1 MIRMMRVLRMRNFA
15 AVCLAAAFS
24 VFLLAS
30 QPAHALQAD
39 ASPAAPPPPAAGIAG
54 SDAAAPFQPSDYV
67 LGSGD
72 KVRVTVYGEESLS
85 GQFVVAGTGFVSI
98 PLVGEVQAAG
108 LTLRDFQGAVEQ
120 SLRNGYLRDPRVSAE
135 VLNYRPFYIMGEV
148 DKPGQYPYTSGLTVL
163 NAVATA
169 GGFTYRA
176 NQKRVFIKR
185 MNDQTERP
193 LPLTGEVLV
202 APGDT
207 IRITERLF

>member
-1 MIRMMRVLRMRNFA
+1 MEMIGVMRIGKLAVGCLVAALSVLVLSMGP
-15 AVCLAAAFS
+15 V
-24 VFLLAS
+24 
-30 QPAHALQAD
+30 HARQAIE
-39 ASPAAPPPPAAGIAG
+39 AAAPP
-54 SDAAAPFQPSDYV
+54 PFQPSDYV

-72 KVRVTVYGEESLS
+72 KVRVTVFGEDALS
-85 GQFVVAGTGFVSI
+85 GQFVVAGTGLVSI

-108 LTLRDFQGAVEQ
+108 LTLKDFQGGVEQ
-120 SLRNGYLRDPRVSAE
+120 SLRNGYLKDPRVSVE

-148 DKPGQYPYTSGLTVL
+148 EKPGQYPYTSGLTVL

-185 MNDQTERP
+185 MNDQTERQF
-193 LPLTGEVLV
+193 PLTGGVEV

>member
-1 MIRMMRVLRMRNFA
+1 MRMMRALRMRSFA
-15 AVCLAAAFS
+15 AICLVAVFTFLVAAG
-24 VFLLAS
+24 
-30 QPAHALQAD
+30 QPAQALQAAGSA
-39 ASPAAPPPPAAGIAG
+39 ASVDAPP
-54 SDAAAPFQPSDYV
+54 PFQPSEYV

-85 GQFVVAGTGFVSI
+85 GQFLIAGTGFVSI

-108 LTLRDFQGAVEQ
+108 LSLRDFQGAVEQ
-120 SLRNGYLRDPRVSAE
+120 SLRNGYLKDPRVSAE

-148 DKPGQYPYTSGLTVL
+148 EKPGQYPYTSGLTVL

-185 MNDQTERP
+185 MNDQAERP
-193 LPLTGEVLV
+193 FPLTGAIEV

>member
-1 MIRMMRVLRMRNFA
+1 MIGIMRMGR
-15 AVCLAAAFS
+15 LAAGCLMAALS
-24 VFLLAS
+24 LLVLSTGPVQAR
-30 QPAHALQAD
+30 QAAD
-39 ASPAAPPPPAAGIAG
+39 AATPP
-54 SDAAAPFQPSDYV
+54 PFQPSDYV

-72 KVRVTVYGEESLS
+72 KVRVTVFGEEALS
-85 GQFVVAGTGFVSI
+85 GQFVVAGTGLVSI

-108 LTLRDFQGAVEQ
+108 LTLRDFQGGVEQ
-120 SLRNGYLRDPRVSAE
+120 SLRNGYLKDPRVSVE

-148 DKPGQYPYTSGLTVL
+148 EKPGQYPYTSGLTVL

-185 MNDQTERP
+185 MNDQTERQF
-193 LPLTGEVLV
+193 PLTGAVEV

>member
-1 MIRMMRVLRMRNFA
+1 MISVMRMGKLTVGCIVAALSLLVLSMGPVQARQ
-15 AVCLAAAFS
+15 AVEA
-24 VFLLAS
+24 
-30 QPAHALQAD
+30 
-39 ASPAAPPPPAAGIAG
+39 AAPPP
-54 SDAAAPFQPSDYV
+54 FLPSDYV

-72 KVRVTVYGEESLS
+72 KVRVTVFGEEALS
-85 GQFVVAGTGFVSI
+85 GQFVVAGTGLVSI
-98 PLVGEVQAAG
+98 PLVGEVRAAG
-108 LTLRDFQGAVEQ
+108 LTLKDFQGGVEQ
-120 SLRNGYLRDPRVSAE
+120 SLRNGYLKDPRVSVE

-148 DKPGQYPYTSGLTVL
+148 EKPGQYPYTSGLTVL

-185 MNDQTERP
+185 MNDQAERP
-193 LPLTGEVLV
+193 FPLTGGIEV